1 MACANLRV
9 GVQYLEAGSTATAAS
24 ALQFDGGRGRRNPR
38 SQIWQWLK
46 HSAALSDGRRVTHQ
60 HDELLPQELARIE
73 KEVGGALKRP
83 LPQATKLFSEMSNS
97 ASFTEFLTLPAY
109 ELLD

>member
-1 MACANLRV
+1 MEDA
-9 GVQYLEAGSTATAAS
+9 ATAEIS
-24 ALQFDGGRGRRNPR
+24 R

-46 HSAALSDGRRVTHQ
+46 HGAALANGRKVSPQ
-60 HDELLPQELARIE
+60 LYNELLPQELTRIE
-73 KEVGGALKRP
+73 NEVGSARFQSGHFT
-83 LPQATKLFSEMSNS
+83 QATKLFSEMSNS